1 MLLNKETIYLDINKN
16 ISIFRIRE
24 EYYNDI
30 MCSINKNEILF
41 NRICTDAYQVFINVF
56 SKNLEKNYKLTEPSF
71 YKDHI
76 LILNS
81 ISSFLHDYYVSN
93 LLNKGLTIR
102 ECAMKLNITIVTAFF
117 WRHRFLFDFKNH
129 SPFSSSITMRLP
141 ILIIS
146 ST

>member
-16 ISIFRIRE
+16 ISIFKIRE

-30 MCSINKNEILF
+30 ICSINKNEILF

-93 LLNKGLTIR
+93 LLNKGLILAIQCDGILIEKELIMNGCYR
-102 ECAMKLNITIVTAFF
+102 NQIDLNITCF
-117 WRHRFLFDFKNH
+117 
-129 SPFSSSITMRLP
+129 
-141 ILIIS
+141 
-146 ST
+146 

>member
-1 MLLNKETIYLDINKN
+1 MLLNKETIYLDTNKN

-93 LLNKGLTIR
+93 LLNKGLILAIQCDGILIEKELIMNGCYR
-102 ECAMKLNITIVTAFF
+102 NQIYLNITCF
-117 WRHRFLFDFKNH
+117 
-129 SPFSSSITMRLP
+129 
-141 ILIIS
+141 
-146 ST
+146 

>member
-1 MLLNKETIYLDINKN
+1 MLLNTNTIYLNINKN
-16 ISIFRIRE
+16 ISIFRIRK

-56 SKNLEKNYKLTEPSF
+56 SKNLEKNYKLNEPSF

-93 LLNKGLTIR
+93 LLNKGLILAIQCDGILIEKELIMNGCYR
-102 ECAMKLNITIVTAFF
+102 NQIDLNITCF
-117 WRHRFLFDFKNH
+117 
-129 SPFSSSITMRLP
+129 
-141 ILIIS
+141 
-146 ST
+146 

>member
-1 MLLNKETIYLDINKN
+1 MLLNKETIYLNINKN
-16 ISIFRIRE
+16 ISIFRIRK
-24 EYYNDI
+24 EYYNNI

-56 SKNLEKNYKLTEPSF
+56 SKNLEKNYKLTEPSL

-93 LLNKGLTIR
+93 LLNKGLILAIQCDGILIEKELIMNGCYR
-102 ECAMKLNITIVTAFF
+102 NQIDLNITCF
-117 WRHRFLFDFKNH
+117 
-129 SPFSSSITMRLP
+129 
-141 ILIIS
+141 
-146 ST
+146 

>member
-81 ISSFLHDYYVSN
+81 ISSFLNDYYVSN
-93 LLNKGLTIR
+93 LLNKGLILAIQCDGILIEKELIMNGCYR
-102 ECAMKLNITIVTAFF
+102 NQIDLNITCF
-117 WRHRFLFDFKNH
+117 
-129 SPFSSSITMRLP
+129 
-141 ILIIS
+141 
-146 ST
+146 

>member
-16 ISIFRIRE
+16 ISIFRIRK

-41 NRICTDAYQVFINVF
+41 NRICTDAYQVFINIF

-93 LLNKGLTIR
+93 LLNKGLILAIQCDGILIEKELIMNGCYR
-102 ECAMKLNITIVTAFF
+102 NQIDLNITCF
-117 WRHRFLFDFKNH
+117 
-129 SPFSSSITMRLP
+129 
-141 ILIIS
+141 
-146 ST
+146 

>member
-41 NRICTDAYQVFINVF
+41 NRICTDSYQVFINVF

-81 ISSFLHDYYVSN
+81 IPSFLHDYYVID
-93 LLNKGLTIR
+93 LLNKGLILAIQR
-102 ECAMKLNITIVTAFF
+102 DGILIEKELIMNKRDINQIDLNITCF
-117 WRHRFLFDFKNH
+117 
-129 SPFSSSITMRLP
+129 
-141 ILIIS
+141 
-146 ST
+146 

>member
-16 ISIFRIRE
+16 ISIFKIRE

-41 NRICTDAYQVFINVF
+41 NRICTDAYQVFINIF

-93 LLNKGLTIR
+93 LLNKGLILAIQCDGILIEKELIMNGCYR
-102 ECAMKLNITIVTAFF
+102 NQIDLNITCF
-117 WRHRFLFDFKNH
+117 
-129 SPFSSSITMRLP
+129 
-141 ILIIS
+141 
-146 ST
+146 

>member
-1 MLLNKETIYLDINKN
+1 MLLNKEAIYLDINKN

-24 EYYNDI
+24 EYYSDI

-81 ISSFLHDYYVSN
+81 IPNFLHDYYVRD
-93 LLNKGLTIR
+93 LLNKGLILAIQCDGILIEKELIMNGCYR
-102 ECAMKLNITIVTAFF
+102 NQIDLNITCF
-117 WRHRFLFDFKNH
+117 
-129 SPFSSSITMRLP
+129 
-141 ILIIS
+141 
-146 ST
+146 

>member
-30 MCSINKNEILF
+30 MYSINKNEILF

-81 ISSFLHDYYVSN
+81 ISSFLNDYYVSN
-93 LLNKGLTIR
+93 LLNKGLILAIQCDGILIEKELIMNGCYR
-102 ECAMKLNITIVTAFF
+102 NQIDLNITCF
-117 WRHRFLFDFKNH
+117 
-129 SPFSSSITMRLP
+129 
-141 ILIIS
+141 
-146 ST
+146 

>member
-16 ISIFRIRE
+16 ISIFKIRE

-93 LLNKGLTIR
+93 LLNKGLILAIQCDGILIEKELIMNGCYR
-102 ECAMKLNITIVTAFF
+102 NQIDLNITCF
-117 WRHRFLFDFKNH
+117 
-129 SPFSSSITMRLP
+129 
-141 ILIIS
+141 
-146 ST
+146 

>member
-1 MLLNKETIYLDINKN
+1 MLLNKETIYLNINKN
-16 ISIFRIRE
+16 ISIFRIRK

-93 LLNKGLTIR
+93 LLNKGLILAIQCDGILIEKELIMNGCYR
-102 ECAMKLNITIVTAFF
+102 NQIDLNITCF
-117 WRHRFLFDFKNH
+117 
-129 SPFSSSITMRLP
+129 
-141 ILIIS
+141 
-146 ST
+146 

>member
-16 ISIFRIRE
+16 ISIFKIRE
-24 EYYNDI
+24 EYYNYI

-41 NRICTDAYQVFINVF
+41 NRICTDAYQVFINIF

-93 LLNKGLTIR
+93 LLNKGLILAIQCDGILIEKELIMNGCYR
-102 ECAMKLNITIVTAFF
+102 NQIDLNITCF
-117 WRHRFLFDFKNH
+117 
-129 SPFSSSITMRLP
+129 
-141 ILIIS
+141 
-146 ST
+146 

>member
-41 NRICTDAYQVFINVF
+41 NRICTDVYQVFINIF
-56 SKNLEKNYKLTEPSF
+56 PKTSHNITNPSF
-71 YKDHI
+71 YNDHI

-81 ISSFLHDYYVSN
+81 IPMCLSDCFFRKINYSN
-93 LLNKGLTIR
+93 Y
-102 ECAMKLNITIVTAFF
+102 CM
-117 WRHRFLFDFKNH
+117 
-129 SPFSSSITMRLP
+129 
-141 ILIIS
+141 
-146 ST
+146 